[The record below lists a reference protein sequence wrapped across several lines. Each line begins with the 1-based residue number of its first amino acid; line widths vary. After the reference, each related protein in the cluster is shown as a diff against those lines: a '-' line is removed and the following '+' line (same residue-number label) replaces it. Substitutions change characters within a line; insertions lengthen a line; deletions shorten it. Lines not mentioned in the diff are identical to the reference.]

1 MRFTSTINN
10 VRLAEWGINITQGA
24 LVDLINQ
31 ASSWAKA
38 VVIDGV
44 TYYWMSFGKVCEEL
58 PSVFSKEDTV
68 YRQYKVL
75 KEKGIIEHFKMDG
88 KDYVRLTEKG
98 CEWNKFEPIRDSEK
112 NPSVGNQSEQTR
124 KKIRESSE
132 KNPTDNN
139 NNNKYNQDQNNPPVS
154 PQGEPAPAEV
164 VLNHLNNALAV
175 LAEELGERKPVGYTL
190 KPWEKNISA
199 RVRES
204 SVVDCQRVVDYLV
217 AKWGRDE
224 KMSQYLC
231 PSTIFRP
238 KNFAAYLP
246 KSIAWESKG
255 RQICIK
261 DKWLARADVA
271 KRLVMPTVDE
281 VKSLYQKSLGF
292 GNPFKSLD
300 FSDKRN
306 LVLYYA
312 TIGTKNKKPLERDLL
327 AVIAKEINAVADRV
341 DQLTVPTFN

>member
-255 RQICIK
+255 RPICIK